1 MRPNKFGIRGM
12 KSVWLKT
19 AIRHAPY
26 PAPRGPLRRQG
37 SERRRGHQGCP
48 EGGIGVERRKIHPMT
63 AAGIDFASIVGRAAT
78 VQGKRN
84 ANQRMKTMDHSGG
97 LDLQSLRSDLN
108 SLKDMVTK
116 FVSQSGSEVA
126 KSAREVTSNVAGQVG
141 DVASDLAD
149 KGAEMAS
156 AASKQAK
163 TFGSELENMARRNPI
178 GVIAGAVVIGVLIGM
193 LARRS

>member
-1 MRPNKFGIRGM
+1 
-12 KSVWLKT
+12 
-19 AIRHAPY
+19 
-26 PAPRGPLRRQG
+26 
-37 SERRRGHQGCP
+37 
-48 EGGIGVERRKIHPMT
+48 MT
-63 AAGIDFASIVGRAAT
+63 AAGIDFASIVGKAAT

-156 AASKQAK
+156 PRS
-163 TFGSELENMARRNPI
+163 SRRRPSGPNLRTWRA
-178 GVIAGAVVIGVLIGM
+178 VIPSV
-193 LARRS
+193 

>member
-1 MRPNKFGIRGM
+1 
-12 KSVWLKT
+12 
-19 AIRHAPY
+19 
-26 PAPRGPLRRQG
+26 
-37 SERRRGHQGCP
+37 
-48 EGGIGVERRKIHPMT
+48 MT

-116 FVSQSGSEVA
+116 FVSQSGEVA

-141 DVASDLAD
+141 DVASNLAD